1 MSTASVARQR
11 RFRARQRL
19 KADLAQDPVR
29 AFERAAFA
37 MARSSGGASPENF
50 IRDYWPNDNDTTL
63 LLLRAAVSPATMT
76 DAATAAL
83 LPNITGD
90 FIASL
95 ATYSAAAQLFNAAT
109 QVSLDGISSV
119 LMPQRSGPINAAQ
132 VPWVTEAGPL
142 PVAQFALS
150 NTVVLGPTKKMACLL
165 VLTNE
170 LAQRSNAEEVFST
183 MLRETAALQLDASVF
198 STTAATTAKPAG
210 ILNGVTPLTA
220 ATGGGDAAMLTD
232 LAALAGAVG
241 AKTTGLA
248 YIAHPAQAS
257 AINVRRGTLF
267 DLPVWPTLAV
277 APGTVIALDPAA
289 LATAYGAV
297 PQLQTSDQAIVQM
310 ESAPADTNPF
320 NAPTRSL
327 FQTDCISLR
336 LLLDVAY
343 AWRMAGA
350 CAFMTGVTW

>member
-1 MSTASVARQR
+1 MSAERQKR
-11 RFRARQRL
+11 YRNRL
-19 KADLAQDPVR
+19 KLKDALREDPVR

-37 MARSSGGASPENF
+37 MARSSGGASPEEF
-50 IRDYWPNDNDTTL
+50 IRGHYPTDDTSL
-63 LLLRAAVSPATMT
+63 LVLRAAVTPAAMT
-76 DAATAAL
+76 DASMAPL
-83 LPNITGD
+83 LQNVTGD
-90 FIASL
+90 FVASL
-95 ATYSAAAQLFNAAT
+95 ATYSAAATLFNAAT
-109 QVSLDGISSV
+109 QVSLDGIRSV

-132 VPWVTEAGPL
+132 VPWVLEAGPI
-142 PVAQFALS
+142 PVPQFALS
-150 NTVVLGPTKKMACLL
+150 NTVTLGPMKKMACLL
-165 VLTNE
+165 VYTNE
-170 LAQRSNAEEVFST
+170 LAMRTNAEEVFST

-198 STTAATTAKPAG
+198 STSAATTAKPSG
-210 ILNGVTPLTA
+210 ILNGITPLTA

-232 LAALAGAVG
+232 LAALAAAVG

-257 AINVRRGTLF
+257 AIAIRRGTLF
-267 DLPVWPTLAV
+267 TLPVWPTLGV

-297 PQLQTSDQAIVQM
+297 PQLSTSDAAIVLM
-310 ESAPADTNPF
+310 EDAPQANPF
-320 NAPTRSL
+320 GAPTQSL

-343 AWRMAGA
+343 AWRMTGA